1 VLLDLLDSKMSL
13 RLALFFGAGVTL
25 FSATALVRAESV
37 RLEDPGGA
45 TRVRIHNPWG
55 SIEIKGWSRQ
65 LIQLEL
71 IEDRAA
77 PGEQLHSGGTD
88 DISFVREGSE
98 IRISSAFARDQDI
111 VLKSK
116 MRSAWERQCRRA
128 DLRVRVPERLSLELR
143 AGGSG
148 GVSLSEWVGGG
159 SVDIRTGAGP
169 IRVSRTR
176 LDTLAATCGGC
187 GIELTRFSGSGRLF
201 SGDAGGAAT
210 AGAANEIRL
219 KEVST
224 GTLFVETAASPIRG
238 EKLSG
243 RQTYITREA
252 DIFLRESS
260 GSVEFTAGGRGRV
273 ELRGLRGF
281 ASGRT
286 AAGDIKLEAR
296 EWRFDDA
303 ALFESLEGAIELRFP
318 PSFSAELDL
327 MSAAGRTE
335 VAFSDIGGAR
345 LSPKSEERAEDD
357 GRFGGLLSRLFKRGR
372 EVLDEVLGLR
382 ESVSSAPEL
391 QSQDREI
398 GPQPPGR
405 FVGSVG
411 PSGQG
416 RAGVVKAWTGGGGI
430 SVLRSVESGK
440 GGG

>member
-1 VLLDLLDSKMSL
+1 MADARPEKL
-13 RLALFFGAGVTL
+13 
-25 FSATALVRAESV
+25 

-45 TRVRIHNPWG
+45 TRVRVHNPWG
-55 SIEIKGWSRQ
+55 SIEVKGWSRP

-71 IEDRAA
+71 IEDSAF
-77 PGEQLHSGGTD
+77 PGESPRSDGTD

-116 MRSAWERQCRRA
+116 MRSTWERQGRRA
-128 DLRVRVPERLSLELR
+128 DLRVRVPESLSLELR
-143 AGGSG
+143 AGVSG
-148 GVSLSEWVGGG
+148 GVALSEWVGGG

-176 LDTLAATCGGC
+176 LGSLSATCGGC
-187 GIELTRFSGSGRLF
+187 AIELTRFSGSGRLF
-201 SGDAGGAAT
+201 SGGAPDGPASGVP
-210 AGAANEIRL
+210 AEIRL
-219 KEVST
+219 KEVHA
-224 GTLFVETAASPIRG
+224 GTLFVETAGGAIRG

-243 RQTYITREA
+243 RQTYITRDS
-252 DIFLRESS
+252 DILIRESG

-273 ELRGLRGF
+273 ELKGLRGF

-286 AAGDIKLEAR
+286 GTGDIKIEAH

-318 PSFSAELDL
+318 SSFSAELDL

-345 LSPKSEERAEDD
+345 LSPRTEDRAEDD
-357 GRFGGLLSRLFKRGR
+357 GRTGAVVFRVLKRAR
-372 EVLDEVLGLR
+372 EVIAEVLGIR

-391 QSQDREI
+391 QTQDREV
-398 GPQPPGR
+398 GPLPPGR

-416 RAGVVKAWTGGGGI
+416 RTGVVKAWTGGGGI
-430 SVLRSVESGK
+430 SVLRAVTSGK
-440 GGG
+440 GEG

>member
-1 VLLDLLDSKMSL
+1 MRSE
-13 RLALFFGAGVTL
+13 
-25 FSATALVRAESV
+25 ES

-55 SIEIKGWSRQ
+55 SIEVKGWSRP

-71 IEDRAA
+71 IEDQSV
-77 PGEQLHSGGTD
+77 PGEQLPSKGTD

-116 MRSAWERQCRRA
+116 MRSAWERQGRRA
-128 DLRVRVPERLSLELR
+128 DLRVRVPESLSLELR

-148 GVSLSEWVGGG
+148 GVALSEWVGGG
-159 SVDIRTGAGP
+159 SVDIRTVSGP
-169 IRVSRTR
+169 IRVARTR
-176 LDTLAATCGGC
+176 LGSLSATCGGC

-201 SGDAGGAAT
+201 SGGKSGAPA
-210 AGAANEIRL
+210 AGAPTEVRL
-219 KEVST
+219 KEVHS
-224 GTLFVETAASPIRG
+224 GTLFVETADGAIRG

-243 RQTYITREA
+243 RQTYITRES
-252 DIFLRESS
+252 DILIRESS

-286 AAGDIKLEAR
+286 GSGDIKIEAQ
-296 EWRFDDA
+296 EWRFEDV

-335 VAFSDIGGAR
+335 VAFSDIGGVR
-345 LSPKSEERAEDD
+345 LSSKIEERAEDD
-357 GRFGGLLSRLFKRGR
+357 GRTGAVVLRLLKRAR
-372 EVLDEVLGLR
+372 EVIAEVLGLR

-391 QSQDREI
+391 QAQDREV
-398 GPQPPGR
+398 GPLPPGR

-411 PSGQG
+411 LSGQG

-430 SVLRSVESGK
+430 SVLRAVTPGK
-440 GGG
+440 GDG